1 MVNYYIPTRL
11 IFSPVG
17 AVANRAYR
25 DRQFGATSTA
35 PHQKRT
41 THVRNQPAFIQADTH
56 IRLHSD
62 VTATLPPRLCAVSRS
77 RVGLMLRRSCAL
89 PPPLTIR
96 PLTLAILG
104 WKALWGEGS
113 PLNSHL
119 KTARHCR
126 ATLGS
131 HTRTA
136 TPLGLLLQVPSKGL
150 FALHS
155 PLEIQHLQA
164 LFRRNFSSYLHQ
176 KAGVPGCG
184 GPALLSALARLLE
197 RKFGSLSA
205 GQRGCAAAVL
215 S

>member
-11 IFSPVG
+11 IFSPAG
-17 AVANRAYR
+17 AVSNRAYR

-89 PPPLTIR
+89 PPPTLR
-96 PLTLAILG
+96 SLTLAALG

-113 PLNSHL
+113 PLNSPPKNRAPLPRNSRLAHA
-119 KTARHCR
+119 KHTA
-126 ATLGS
+126 S
-131 HTRTA
+131 W
-136 TPLGLLLQVPSKGL
+136 TPTTGALQGAFRVAPSGVNSASTSIVPGKLLLPTSMRKQVS
-150 FALHS
+150 
-155 PLEIQHLQA
+155 
-164 LFRRNFSSYLHQ
+164 
-176 KAGVPGCG
+176 
-184 GPALLSALARLLE
+184 
-197 RKFGSLSA
+197 
-205 GQRGCAAAVL
+205 RG
-215 S
+215 